1 MKIKNLKNA
10 WHTTC
15 SKMVWLSL
23 MKVYDTFTWELF
35 CSSGVVVSSSIQNSL
50 LSWKITL
57 PCQRKKKIQ
66 ILGTKPFVKITT
78 QSIPSSRLEPVE
90 EITLKPNIF
99 YQSWFMLLFLA
110 IDKLSRELHVDR
122 VTYWQIVANNQRLVV
137 ILCTTVVHSLAIFRK
152 AYKSSRCSTG

>member
-1 MKIKNLKNA
+1 MHDIPL
-10 WHTTC
+10 
-15 SKMVWLSL
+15 
-23 MKVYDTFTWELF
+23 
-35 CSSGVVVSSSIQNSL
+35 VVRWCGYLWWKCTILLHESYFVLLEL
-50 LSWKITL
+50 LSAVQSRIRCFREKL
-57 PCQRKKKIQ
+57 LFPVKEKKIQ

-137 ILCTTVVHSLAIFRK
+137 ILCITVVHSLAIFRK